1 MRRRLDTRFTAVQ
14 TLAVVAGTPTLYL
27 NGMVAYGPNRSGVR
41 CVGPMT
47 RENRARFERAR
58 TKRGRPRQGQGAQAI
73 SVTVERRLLAET
85 DALAKALGI
94 TRAGIIARG
103 LKAVLAAECR
113 L

>member
-1 MRRRLDTRFTAVQ
+1 MTKKQASRPHWDMNGKELAAATSEFDREMVVDRF
-14 TLAVVAGTPTLYL
+14 
-27 NGMVAYGPNRSGVR
+27 
-41 CVGPMT
+41 GPMT

-103 LKAVLAAECR
+103 LKAVLAAEGR

>member
-1 MRRRLDTRFTAVQ
+1 MNGKELAAATSEFDREMVVDRF
-14 TLAVVAGTPTLYL
+14 
-27 NGMVAYGPNRSGVR
+27 
-41 CVGPMT
+41 GPMT

-58 TKRGRPRQGQGAQAI
+58 TKRGRPRQGRGAQAI
-73 SVTVERRLLAET
+73 SVTVEGRLLAET

-103 LKAVLAAECR
+103 LKAVLAAEGR